1 MDNPSLIPYLAGSGS
16 HISLEIS
23 AYPSLLSH
31 DEETSR
37 FTFGLVSD
45 TGPLSRIL
53 VASVKSD
60 AGNTLKP
67 VFLLLSRDDYRCVN
81 DRIGSLTNP
90 DIEASWQSAFRNR
103 RKNGSITTVSAQVD
117 ASGDLVPFRS
127 LFFCKRRKQFFHP
140 SCPYCGQALELCKND
155 ETLKQAG
162 LKSYSTSL
170 KRYLTCTVC
179 GSSRKAFY
187 AYIPDSTDP
196 VAVKGL
202 ADLIMGFGELKTG
215 DLPCLACSER
225 QACYGDKQVLSLM
238 IPVAFYPF
246 YMLICEAAS
255 LNALDF
261 LSLISGEPFED
272 LEQGLAEEGE
282 YTRQRYVRLLKEH
295 AVSGLLFAEDER
307 CFLEILYLKLS
318 FLGEVARYVLSG
330 AEKSGHPEF
339 GPSLARMW
347 VRIDDQSSLL
357 PAYWNFQL
365 VMSDMDLEIPEVFPI
380 SGAYCV
386 THVLGILWFH
396 ALLRNRTQ
404 DLRAINRGLTQMLKE
419 RETSVDKPIFQ
430 PENIFWEPRPVP
442 QKWRGLWEKAL
453 GLGGAI
459 LVEAEKGTFAEQKF
473 WYSYDELRDEIRRE
487 LFAPV
492 AQAAPEVAQEE
503 KADNTEIGRILKG
516 IRTRWAKTSH
526 PEKVEKFQET
536 MVISSPG
543 AQSAQPEA
551 VLETVI
557 LAPEKAPVLEEAS
570 ETIVLPSQ
578 PAPPAIE
585 EDFSTETVIMEH
597 SPISALVKPADAM
610 QETVLIG
617 PERAKPA
624 VQTEAS
630 LTPGGDDLTE
640 TVIMG
645 APTQVEPALSPKA
658 PTLKDDDGLAE
669 TVILK
674 PQKQ

>member
-16 HISLEIS
+16 PIYLEIS
-23 AYPSLLSH
+23 AYPSSLSH
-31 DEETSR
+31 EETSR

-67 VFLLLSRDDYRCVN
+67 IFLLLSRDDYRCAN

-90 DIEASWQSAFRNR
+90 DIEASWQKAFQNR
-103 RKNGSITTVSAQVD
+103 RKNESITTVSAQVD
-117 ASGDLVPFRS
+117 TSGDLVPFQS

-140 SCPYCGQALELCKND
+140 PCPYCGHALELCKND

-162 LKSYSTSL
+162 LKSYTTSL

-179 GSSRKAFY
+179 ENSRKAFY

-196 VAVKGL
+196 VAVRGL

-215 DLPCLACSER
+215 ELPCLACAER
-225 QACYGDKQVLSLM
+225 QACYEDKQVLALM

-261 LSLISGEPFED
+261 LSLIAGESFEE

-282 YTRQRYVRLLKEH
+282 YTRKRYVRLLKEH
-295 AVSGLLFAEDER
+295 ALSGLLFAEDER

-318 FLGEVARYVLSG
+318 FLGEVARYILSG

-365 VMSDMDLEIPEVFPI
+365 VMIDMDLEIPEVFPI

-404 DLRAINRGLTQMLKE
+404 DLRAINRGLTQILRE
-419 RETSVDKPIFQ
+419 RETSIDKPIFQ

-453 GLGGAI
+453 DLGIAI
-459 LVEAEKGTFAEQKF
+459 LVEAEKGNFAEQKF
-473 WYSYDELRDEIRRE
+473 WSSYDKLRDEIRGG

-492 AQAAPEVAQEE
+492 AQAGPEVARQE
-503 KADNTEIGRILKG
+503 KADNTEIDRILKG

-526 PEKVEKFQET
+526 PEKAEKFQET

-551 VLETVI
+551 VLKTVI
-557 LAPEKAPVLEEAS
+557 LAPEKSPVLEEES
-570 ETIVLPSQ
+570 ETIVLPPE

-597 SPISALVKPADAM
+597 YPISAVVKPADAM
-610 QETVLIG
+610 QETVLIS

-630 LTPGGDDLTE
+630 SIPGADDLTE

-645 APTQVEPALSPKA
+645 ASKQVEPALSPKA
-658 PTLKDDDGLAE
+658 PTPQDDDGLAE

-674 PQKQ
+674 PTKQ